1 VQLTAGSV
9 RAKSAKSV
17 CLKNV
22 MDVMFGGAA
31 YFLLGERMNALRV
44 SPILGGA
51 KNFTYKAALPP
62 ISGARFLD
70 NVNTS
75 VSGAN
80 SAGLQGQQF
89 VHWNHNPYAM
99 RRRACLM

>member
-1 VQLTAGSV
+1 MQLTAGSV

-31 YFLLGERMNALRV
+31 YFLLGARMNALRV

-51 KNFTYKAALPP
+51 KSFTYKAALPP
-62 ISGARFLD
+62 ISGAR
-70 NVNTS
+70 
-75 VSGAN
+75 
-80 SAGLQGQQF
+80 SAFHVTADLWFQD
-89 VHWNHNPYAM
+89 PA
-99 RRRACLM
+99 ALTKLLESE